1 MSVLSSPNFLRN
13 VLWAD
18 AASCLGSGLLQVL
31 LTGVMASMLGLP
43 AALLSSTGLFLL
55 VYAAAVG
62 FIATRRPLPRAVIWL
77 LVVGNLGWAL
87 ACVEVLISNWA
98 TVTVLG
104 TAYVLV
110 QALTV
115 AVLAELQW
123 FGLRRAAAGPSLR
136 A

>member
-1 MSVLSSPNFLRN
+1 MSVLTSPNFLRN

-31 LTGVMASMLGLP
+31 LTGTMASMLGLP
-43 AALLSSTGLFLL
+43 AALLSGTGIFLL

-62 FIATRRPLPRAVIWL
+62 FVATRRPLARAVIWL
-77 LVVGNLGWAL
+77 LVVGNLGWAI
-87 ACVEVLISNWA
+87 ACVALLVSGGVA
-98 TVTVLG
+98 VTALG

-123 FGLRRAAAGPSLR
+123 YGLRRAPAGW